1 MNVFTKFLELHLFHK
16 ELEFGNIVGY
26 DDIKDLVR
34 RVLSSDENYNLLFV
48 GPPASAKTLFLLGIL
63 ECTKG
68 VYFDGSN
75 TTSRILDVLEEQRA
89 RVICIDELD
98 KMSRQFQNQ
107 LLNFL
112 ESGRIKVDQQRRS
125 YDFEIKGAKVFATC
139 NEINRLS
146 KPLQSRFRCLHLAP
160 YTKEQFLSIAIKV
173 CPKLREE
180 TSPTIGEEVWKTS
193 KDVRDVVSLS
203 KLIRKSDGP
212 GEIEA
217 IMRTLTKYGG
227 SG

>member
-1 MNVFTKFLELHLFHK
+1 MSVLTKFLELHLFHK
-16 ELEFGNIVGY
+16 EVEFGNIVGY
-26 DDIKDLVR
+26 NDIKDLVR
-34 RVLSSDENYNLLFV
+34 RAFDSDENYNLLFV

-63 ECTKG
+63 ECRKG
-68 VYFDGSN
+68 VYFDASN
-75 TTSRILDVLEEQRA
+75 ATNRILDVLEEERS
-89 RVICIDELD
+89 RVICVDELD

-112 ESGRIKVDQQRRS
+112 ESGRVKVDQQRRS

-146 KPLQSRFRCLHLAP
+146 KPLQSRFRRLHLPP
-160 YTKEQFLSIAIKV
+160 YTKEQFLDIAVKV
-173 CPKLREE
+173 CPKLKEVISRI
-180 TSPTIGEEVWKTS
+180 IGEEVWKTS
-193 KDVRDVVSLS
+193 KDARDVISLS

-212 GEIEA
+212 DEIEV

-227 SG
+227 PA